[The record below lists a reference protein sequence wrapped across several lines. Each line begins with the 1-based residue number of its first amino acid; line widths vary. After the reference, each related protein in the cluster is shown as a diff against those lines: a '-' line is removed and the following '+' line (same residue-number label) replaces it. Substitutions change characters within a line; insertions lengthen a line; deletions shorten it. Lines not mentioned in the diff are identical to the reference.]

1 MIFDIITKRK
11 IDREHSK
18 GKKKKNHY
26 NNALTPHATP
36 HYLIILINYPYVGE
50 LHVIKNMEISS
61 WLQGI
66 RMD

>member
-1 MIFDIITKRK
+1 MSEVLLLFIHWYQTAPKYLEKTPCLIVCINNVATKNKILYLTMIHI
-11 IDREHSK
+11 
-18 GKKKKNHY
+18 
-26 NNALTPHATP
+26 
-36 HYLIILINYPYVGE
+36 GE